1 MLNIKRGNLLTDREI
16 EIASWLLRGYTTKE
30 VARILSISQR
40 TVDTHVNNIRLKL
53 RSKNRIH
60 MAAQLLVGDLVLLTP
75 EDLDEISGFGVSG
88 I

>member
-1 MLNIKRGNLLTDREI
+1 MLNISRGNCLTDREI
-16 EIASWLLRGYTTKE
+16 EITSWLLRGYTMKE

-75 EDLDEISGFGVSG
+75 EDLDELSETGVAG